1 MKADTITYH
10 LGDLGSSLTSISSCR
25 TGPHDN
31 VATFRMAVRIIRNN
45 TNVKCLGHHL
55 PHNQNSIIIVRVL
68 LLLLL
73 YLHSKLSPQFCLSL
87 PRWDKPCL
95 NTIPEIF
102 RALDPKRGPN

>member
-55 PHNQNSIIIVRVL
+55 LHNQNTISAGIIIIIIIIIFPFQAKPTIL
-68 LLLLL
+68 PLPPSLGQA
-73 YLHSKLSPQFCLSL
+73 LSENHTRNF
-87 PRWDKPCL
+87 
-95 NTIPEIF
+95 
-102 RALDPKRGPN
+102 